1 MERVI
6 FILAFEKRWG
16 CWMVH
21 ARRAEDKGNFFQ
33 ATGRYLGNGEEL
45 PEAMR
50 QAVALEGKYA
60 NSELFRLF
68 GRKAFRDERD
78 FLQRVELNDI
88 RLYIRP
94 HIEKLVAR
102 ILDTL
107 VDFGCPLYMQDSR
120 WDNFYAE
127 DRLALRPVEVRPVL
141 CFERTGEYTRYVL
154 KLQAGERSFY
164 PADYALKL
172 LSRRPCRALA
182 GQQLFRFPDDFDGR
196 RLQHFLQ
203 KREVMIPKANEQLYF
218 QKFILKTVRHE
229 EIEVQGFDVVL
240 LEVKKALEL
249 SLERDVLGMPVLAAL
264 FLYGKRRL
272 PAWSAMKSLVELRTQ
287 GEGYAFYK
295 VNRDTAWEQGRLAVL
310 AALGLE
316 ECRTGTFRVA
326 PATEPA
332 NGVPQ
337 EAEIRE
343 AWRATVDWLR
353 THAETLA
360 AEGVTLSQRNMQT
373 PYYLGDWNV
382 EMSALS
388 ETDWFQLRAEVHLAD
403 GRRIPLMALRNHILA
418 GIREYVLEDGTVFL
432 IPEEWFSTYAGLMFF
447 ADGQKGDTFRLA
459 RSQYPLLDCENFYKT
474 PVPAGAVEAALP
486 EGLRAELRPYQQ
498 AGFRWLYGL
507 YRAGLGGCLADD
519 MGLGK
524 TLQMIAL
531 VLKYRQEA
539 VKRAPEWR
547 QAQAGEQL
555 LLFDAPQEVGD
566 SPDAG
571 TALRFRTCL
580 IVVPASLVHNWR
592 NELRKFAPQLTVTVY
607 AGGHRAELRAYLQ
620 QSDVVLVTY
629 HTLRND
635 IDYFE
640 RLAFGMVVADEA
652 QMMKNPSS
660 QLHQAM
666 MRLRGEWFYALSG
679 TPVENSLSD
688 LWSVMNFVN
697 RGVLGTHAFFQRY
710 FVKPILLDIAGR
722 KSAILKKLI
731 SPYLLRR
738 TKEEVLAELPDLMSE
753 LVVCEP
759 EEEQHR
765 IYEEEQSRVRNYIL
779 DRRGKGLSLRNNFM
793 VLKALIRLR
802 QIANHPRLVDEG
814 YTGSAGKFREVFRML
829 EGVLAA
835 GHKVLL
841 FSSFVKHL
849 NLVREEADRRE
860 WTYAMLTGATV
871 DRAGEIARFSTD
883 PECRLF
889 FISLKAGGVGLN
901 LTEADYVFILDPWWN
916 LAAENQAVSRAHRM
930 GQKHAV
936 FVYRFITAGTLE
948 EKILAIQRRKQH
960 LADSVVTVSSA
971 IPLTDEEL
979 LEAL

>member
-1 MERVI
+1 
-6 FILAFEKRWG
+6 
-16 CWMVH
+16 MVH

-33 ATGRYLGNGEEL
+33 AMGRYLGSGEEL

-196 RLQHFLQ
+196 RLQPFLQ

-264 FLYGKRRL
+264 FFYGKRRL

-295 VNRDTAWEQGRLAVL
+295 VNRDAAWEQGRLAVL
-310 AALGLE
+310 SAFGLE

-343 AWRATVDWLR
+343 AWRATVDWLK

-360 AEGVTLSQRNMQT
+360 AEGVTLSQRNMQI

-382 EMSALS
+382 EMSALT

-418 GIREYVLEDGTVFL
+418 GIREYVLDDGTVFL

-447 ADGQKGDTFRLA
+447 ADGQKGDSFRLS
-459 RSQYPLLDCENFYKT
+459 RSQYPLLDCENFYS
-474 PVPAGAVEAALP
+474 
-486 EGLRAELRPYQQ
+486 
-498 AGFRWLYGL
+498 
-507 YRAGLGGCLADD
+507 LGGCLADD

-555 LLFDAPQEVGD
+555 SLFDAPQEVGD
-566 SPDAG
+566 TPDVG

-688 LWSVMNFVN
+688 LWAVMNFVN

-979 LEAL
+979 LEVL

>member
-33 ATGRYLGNGEEL
+33 AMGRYLGSGEEL

-182 GQQLFRFPDDFDGR
+182 GQQLFCFPDDFDGR
-196 RLQHFLQ
+196 RLQPFLQ

-240 LEVKKALEL
+240 LEVKKTLEL

-295 VNRDTAWEQGRLAVL
+295 VNRDTAWEQGCLAAL

-353 THAETLA
+353 MHAETLA

-382 EMSALS
+382 EMSALT
-388 ETDWFQLRAEVHLAD
+388 ETDWFQLRAEVRLED

-418 GIREYVLEDGTVFL
+418 GIREYVLDDGIVFL

-447 ADGQKGDTFRLA
+447 ADGQKGDSFRLS

-474 PVPAGAVEAALP
+474 PVPAGAAEAALP
-486 EGLRAELRPYQQ
+486 EGLRAE
-498 AGFRWLYGL
+498 F
-507 YRAGLGGCLADD
+507 GG
-519 MGLGK
+519 
-524 TLQMIAL
+524 
-531 VLKYRQEA
+531 
-539 VKRAPEWR
+539 
-547 QAQAGEQL
+547 
-555 LLFDAPQEVGD
+555 
-566 SPDAG
+566 
-571 TALRFRTCL
+571 
-580 IVVPASLVHNWR
+580 
-592 NELRKFAPQLTVTVY
+592 
-607 AGGHRAELRAYLQ
+607 
-620 QSDVVLVTY
+620 
-629 HTLRND
+629 
-635 IDYFE
+635 
-640 RLAFGMVVADEA
+640 
-652 QMMKNPSS
+652 
-660 QLHQAM
+660 
-666 MRLRGEWFYALSG
+666 
-679 TPVENSLSD
+679 
-688 LWSVMNFVN
+688 
-697 RGVLGTHAFFQRY
+697 
-710 FVKPILLDIAGR
+710 
-722 KSAILKKLI
+722 
-731 SPYLLRR
+731 
-738 TKEEVLAELPDLMSE
+738 
-753 LVVCEP
+753 
-759 EEEQHR
+759 
-765 IYEEEQSRVRNYIL
+765 
-779 DRRGKGLSLRNNFM
+779 
-793 VLKALIRLR
+793 
-802 QIANHPRLVDEG
+802 
-814 YTGSAGKFREVFRML
+814 
-829 EGVLAA
+829 
-835 GHKVLL
+835 
-841 FSSFVKHL
+841 
-849 NLVREEADRRE
+849 
-860 WTYAMLTGATV
+860 
-871 DRAGEIARFSTD
+871 
-883 PECRLF
+883 
-889 FISLKAGGVGLN
+889 
-901 LTEADYVFILDPWWN
+901 
-916 LAAENQAVSRAHRM
+916 
-930 GQKHAV
+930 
-936 FVYRFITAGTLE
+936 
-948 EKILAIQRRKQH
+948 
-960 LADSVVTVSSA
+960 
-971 IPLTDEEL
+971 
-979 LEAL
+979 

>member
-1 MERVI
+1 
-6 FILAFEKRWG
+6 
-16 CWMVH
+16 MVH

-164 PADYALKL
+164 PADYTLKL

-196 RLQHFLQ
+196 RLQPFLQ

-343 AWRATVDWLR
+343 AGKEREWREYQLSELSGARLAPGEIEELENEQKELA
-353 THAETLA
+353 HSEETRELLA
-360 AEGVTLSQRNMQT
+360 
-373 PYYLGDWNV
+373 
-382 EMSALS
+382 SALS
-388 ETDWFQLRAEVHLAD
+388 RFSCGDYSFVQELKESIRDLSKVSSHIPRFSEMCDRLESC
-403 GRRIPLMALRNHILA
+403 RIELQDI
-418 GIREYVLEDGTVFL
+418 EDGL
-432 IPEEWFSTYAGLMFF
+432 
-447 ADGQKGDTFRLA
+447 
-459 RSQYPLLDCENFYKT
+459 
-474 PVPAGAVEAALP
+474 AVEADSVKVSPERLEEVESRLSFLWGLMKKHGVSTVEELIERKESFEAALARD
-486 EGLRAELRPYQQ
+486 ESAQSLLDSAVSER
-498 AGFRWLYGL
+498 
-507 YRAGLGGCLADD
+507 D
-519 MGLGK
+519 
-524 TLQMIAL
+524 AL
-531 VLKYRQEA
+531 K
-539 VKRAPEWR
+539 
-547 QAQAGEQL
+547 
-555 LLFDAPQEVGD
+555 
-566 SPDAG
+566 
-571 TALRFRTCL
+571 
-580 IVVPASLVHNWR
+580 ASLD
-592 NELRKFAPQLTVTVY
+592 ELSAVLHERRISA
-607 AGGHRAELRAYLQ
+607 ARELSPLLQ
-620 QSDVVLVTY
+620 QSVRSLEIPQAVFNIVVSVSPERRSTGDDEVDFMFSSSASMAPGDVSKTASGGELSRIMLCIKALLAKYGAMATLVF
-629 HTLRND
+629 D
-635 IDYFE
+635 EIDTGVSG
-640 RLAFGMVVADEA
+640 RAADR
-652 QMMKNPSS
+652 MG
-660 QLHQAM
+660 AM
-666 MRLRGEWFYALSG
+666 LSG
-679 TPVENSLSD
+679 MGKNIQILAI
-688 LWSVMNFVN
+688 
-697 RGVLGTHAFFQRY
+697 THLPQVAAKGDFHFCVRKEASEGGKT
-710 FVKPILLDIAGR
+710 VTTVSRLDGED
-722 KSAILKKLI
+722 K
-731 SPYLLRR
+731 
-738 TKEEVLAELPDLMSE
+738 
-753 LVVCEP
+753 
-759 EEEQHR
+759 
-765 IYEEEQSRVRNYIL
+765 
-779 DRRGKGLSLRNNFM
+779 
-793 VLKALIRLR
+793 IR
-802 QIANHPRLVDEG
+802 
-814 YTGSAGKFREVFRML
+814 
-829 EGVLAA
+829 
-835 GHKVLL
+835 
-841 FSSFVKHL
+841 
-849 NLVREEADRRE
+849 
-860 WTYAMLTGATV
+860 
-871 DRAGEIARFSTD
+871 EIARLLSGST
-883 PECRLF
+883 
-889 FISLKAGGVGLN
+889 VG
-901 LTEADYVFILDPWWN
+901 D
-916 LAAENQAVSRAHRM
+916 AAIKNA
-930 GQKHAV
+930 
-936 FVYRFITAGTLE
+936 
-948 EKILAIQRRKQH
+948 
-960 LADSVVTVSSA
+960 
-971 IPLTDEEL
+971 EEL
-979 LEAL
+979 LCEASSAK